1 MFKLVIQDDEGKT
14 TVVPLIRD
22 EITIGRKE
30 GNTIRLTERNVS
42 RRHARILRNNGEVHI
57 EDLGSYNGIR
67 VNNARIAERVNLR
80 VSDQVQIGDYKLYLK
95 AEGVEQVDDART
107 MPIERV
113 DTQTATDI
121 MPAMTPSPT
130 LPMGVPQTP
139 TAGPGAPTQPPIS
152 AAGLAA
158 NQQLVGSPNRTMV
171 AIADTDPAGRPVAS
185 AAAVAALTAPVGY
198 GKLVVLSSN
207 FAGKEFELSRPQMI
221 IGRTDENDIV
231 INHRSI
237 SRNHA
242 KLVREPD
249 TGRYTISDLQSSNG
263 VRVNGQ
269 DYGKVELRRGD
280 VVDLGHVR
288 LRFVEPGEDFV
299 FARDAVVTDVPDAGG
314 KKGLLVAIVLGVL
327 VLGGI
332 GIFFAMKGGGDTDKK
347 PVGNGTGSL
356 NNGGGSD
363 TQVAVNTN
371 NGSDAKPTTNPTNNT
386 GGGSDAQTNPT
397 NNGGGGSDTQ
407 TNPTNN
413 TTGSN
418 TATNNATTNNNATT
432 SADDIKIE
440 CLKLAADKKWP
451 DLVTCTDR
459 LASADPVTAKQLR
472 AKGVM
477 ENKADTA
484 QRLMSDALKKSDY
497 RKAKDELGK
506 IPADS
511 VYKTEAKSAYD
522 GAVADAAGEVEATA
536 KSLAADHK
544 CTDFDRLVAKAGRE
558 GTDTKLGSLRCKP
571 EQVAKNPDNPK
582 TNPNTTNNTTTNNT
596 TTQNP
601 PPEKCDA
608 DALKAK
614 GEDNLSTGM
623 DAAALANFEA
633 SMKCRPDASLMRL
646 AFMAACRSK
655 NATKAKAYYP
665 KLPPSTTTGI
675 VQICVRNGIQLP

>member
-113 DTQTATDI
+113 DSQTATDVI
-121 MPAMTPSPT
+121 AVPA
-130 LPMGVPQTP
+130 
-139 TAGPGAPTQPPIS
+139 GAPTQPLGVPPI
-152 AAGLAA
+152 AASGLAA
-158 NQQLVGSPNRTMV
+158 QQQLVGNPNRTLV
-171 AIADTDPAGRPVAS
+171 AIADTDPAGRPVAT
-185 AAAVAALTAPVGY
+185 AAAVAALTASAGY

-299 FARDAVVTDVPDAGG
+299 FARDAVITDVPDAGG

-327 VLGGI
+327 LLGGI
-332 GIFFAMKGGGDTDKK
+332 GVYFAMKGGGRNDKET
-347 PVGNGTGSL
+347 V
-356 NNGGGSD
+356 NNGGGSG
-363 TQVAVNTN
+363 TNSVNETGGSNAVVAVKEPT
-371 NGSDAKPTTNPTNNT
+371 GSDENPVVEMPDAGTVATVEVDAATPTVTPTNPN
-386 GGGSDAQTNPT
+386 Q
-397 NNGGGGSDTQ
+397 
-407 TNPTNN
+407 
-413 TTGSN
+413 N
-418 TATNNATTNNNATT
+418 TA
-432 SADDIKIE
+432 ADDVKIE

-459 LASADPVTAKQLR
+459 LASTDPATSKSLR
-472 AKGVM
+472 AKAVM

-484 QRLMSDALKKSDY
+484 QRKLTDALKENKY
-497 RKAKDELGK
+497 ATAKTELDK
-506 IPADS
+506 IPTDS
-511 VYKTEAKSAYD
+511 VYRTDAKAAYD
-522 GAVADAAGEVEATA
+522 SAVADAATDIADQA
-536 KSLAADHK
+536 RALAADHK
-544 CTDFDRLVAKAGRE
+544 CAEFDRLVAKASRE
-558 GTDTKLGSLRCKP
+558 GTDTKLGNTRCKP
-571 EQVAKNPDNPK
+571 EQVAVKNP
-582 TNPNTTNNTTTNNT
+582 PNQGSGNNNTQNTGSNNTTVT
-596 TTQNP
+596 P
-601 PPEKCDA
+601 PPPACDA
-608 DALKAK
+608 DALRDK
-614 GEDNLSTGM
+614 GQDHLQTGM
-623 DAAALANFEA
+623 DAAALAAFEA
-633 SMKCRPDASLMRL
+633 SMKCRPDSSLLRM

-655 NATKAKAYYP
+655 NAAKAKYYYP
-665 KLPPSTTTGI
+665 KLPSATTTGI
-675 VQICVRNGIQLP
+675 VQICVRNGITLP

>member
-113 DTQTATDI
+113 ESQTATDVI
-121 MPAMTPSPT
+121 AAVSPQSAPT
-130 LPMGVPQTP
+130 QPLGVPQTP
-139 TAGPGAPTQPPIS
+139 IS
-152 AAGLAA
+152 ASGLAA
-158 NQQLVGSPNRTMV
+158 SQSLVGNPNRTLV
-171 AIADTDPAGRPVAS
+171 AIADTDPAGRPVAT
-185 AAAVAALTAPVGY
+185 AAAVAALTASAGY

-221 IGRTDENDIV
+221 IGRTEENDIV
-231 INHRSI
+231 VNHRSI

-299 FARDAVVTDVPDAGG
+299 FARDAVITDVPDAGG

-327 VLGGI
+327 LLGGI
-332 GIFFAMKGGGDTDKK
+332 GVYFAMKGGGKEETVKAGSGSGTNSAID
-347 PVGNGTGSL
+347 NGS
-356 NNGGGSD
+356 NG
-363 TQVAVNTN
+363 TQVAVKEPGS
-371 NGSDAKPTTNPTNNT
+371 NGTDNVVIESPDAGMVATVEIDASTAAVSPNTNPTNN
-386 GGGSDAQTNPT
+386 
-397 NNGGGGSDTQ
+397 
-407 TNPTNN
+407 
-413 TTGSN
+413 
-418 TATNNATTNNNATT
+418 
-432 SADDIKIE
+432 SADDVKIE

-459 LASADPVTAKQLR
+459 LASADPATAKSLR
-472 AKGVM
+472 TKAVM
-477 ENKADTA
+477 ENKADTS
-484 QRLMSDALKKSDY
+484 QRKVTDSLKDKKYTAAKS
-497 RKAKDELGK
+497 ELDK

-511 VYKTEAKSAYD
+511 VYRTDAKAAYD
-522 GAVADAAGEVEATA
+522 AAVGTAATDIAEQARA
-536 KSLAADHK
+536 LAADHK
-544 CTDFDRLVAKAGRE
+544 CGEFERLVAKAGRE
-558 GTDTKLGSLRCKP
+558 GTDTKLGNMRCKP
-571 EQVAKNPDNPK
+571 DAVVVKN
-582 TNPNTTNNTTTNNT
+582 TNPNTNPNNGSGAVQT
-596 TTQNP
+596 P
-601 PPEKCDA
+601 PPPACDA
-608 DALKAK
+608 DALREK
-614 GEDNLSTGM
+614 GQDHLQTGM
-623 DAAALANFEA
+623 DAAALAAFEA
-633 SMKCRPDASLMRL
+633 SMKCRPDASLLRL

-655 NATKAKAYYP
+655 NAAKAKSYYP
-665 KLPPSTTTGI
+665 KLPAATTTGI
-675 VQICVRNGIQLP
+675 VQICVRNGITLP

>member
-42 RRHARILRNNGEVHI
+42 RRHAKISRNNGEVHI

-121 MPAMTPSPT
+121 MPAMAPSPTPT
-130 LPMGVPQTP
+130 LPMGVPQT
-139 TAGPGAPTQPPIS
+139 GATPPAQAPVS

-332 GIFFAMKGGGDTDKK
+332 GIFFAMKGGGDS
-347 PVGNGTGSL
+347 GGTAKGGGSGTGGSL
-356 NNGGGSD
+356 NTGGTGSD
-363 TQVAVNTN
+363 TQVATSNNSGTNTG
-371 NGSDAKPTTNPTNNT
+371 GSETQVATNPTNS
-386 GGGSDAQTNPT
+386 GSDTQVATNPT
-397 NNGGGGSDTQ
+397 NGSGTQ
-407 TNPTNN
+407 VENPTNTN
-413 TTGSN
+413 T
-418 TATNNATTNNNATT
+418 TNNATTNNNATT
-432 SADDIKIE
+432 SADDVRAD

-451 DLVTCTDR
+451 DLVQCTDR
-459 LASADPVTAKQLR
+459 LASADPATAKQLR
-472 AKGVM
+472 TKGVM

-484 QRLMSDALKKSDY
+484 QRLMNDALKKSDY
-497 RKAKDELGK
+497 RKAKDELAK

-511 VYKTEAKSAYD
+511 VYRTEAKAAYD
-522 GAVADAAGEVEATA
+522 SSVADAASEVEAAA

-544 CTDFDRLVAKAGRE
+544 CTEFDRLVAKAGRE
-558 GTDTKLGSLRCKP
+558 GTDGRIGSLRCKP
-571 EQVAKNPDNPK
+571 ETIAKNPEIK
-582 TNPNTTNNTTTNNT
+582 TNPNPNTNTTNNNTTTT
-596 TTQNP
+596 NP

-655 NATKAKAYYP
+655 NATKAKQYYP
-665 KLPPSTTTGI
+665 RLPPSTTTGI